1 MLMLIHTKCM
11 DFFKELS
18 VQKQIHWP
26 LIAKLTEKKILVM
39 FTAKFLWTTSLQ
51 LMVNKNPE

>member
-1 MLMLIHTKCM
+1 MLIHTKCM

-18 VQKQIHWP
+18 VQKQMHWP

-51 LMVNKNPE
+51 LMVNKNSE

>member
-1 MLMLIHTKCM
+1 MLIHTKCM

-26 LIAKLTEKKILVM
+26 LTAKLTER
-39 FTAKFLWTTSLQ
+39 
-51 LMVNKNPE
+51 KNSGDVHSQISVDNIITVDGE